1 MIAMEYPIS
10 FLKIV
15 GEDVG
20 FDWRRPLLFYQRN
33 AEPGAAPNGGAGTPA
48 GNSGVAEGR

>member
-33 AEPGAAPNGGAGTPA
+33 AEPGAAPNGGAGTPV